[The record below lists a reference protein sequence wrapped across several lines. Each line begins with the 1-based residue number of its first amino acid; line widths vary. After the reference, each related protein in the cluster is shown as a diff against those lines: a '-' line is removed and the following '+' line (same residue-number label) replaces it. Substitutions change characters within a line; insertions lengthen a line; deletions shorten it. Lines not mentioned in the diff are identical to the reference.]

1 MGFVV
6 FLLGVMV
13 VFGFFRLVYCAFVI
27 FALPM
32 NHPKRIAFNQKFRR
46 SLRNKW

>member
-13 VFGFFRLVYCAFVI
+13 VFGFFRLVYCAYII

-32 NHPKRIAFNQKFRR
+32 NHPKRIAFIQKNRR
-46 SLRNKW
+46 FFRNKW